1 MRHNQNGRRYRGRGN
16 NGGGGQNHHHNN
28 HNNGQ
33 RRINPRVH
41 SFDSNGPDVRIR
53 GTAYQITEKYQALA
67 KDAAASGDRVLAES
81 YLQHAEHYQRLINEM
96 GEEYN
101 RNQPQFNGNNQH
113 HNNGQQQ
120 QPQDEQPSADL
131 ADSEQPSVEAMPDL
145 DQGFLVGPRRRGGGN
160 AAAKAAAAEASDE
173 QPPVAVE
180 TRASRAAA
188 KAAE

>member
-16 NGGGGQNHHHNN
+16 NGGGGQSHHHNN
-28 HNNGQ
+28 HNNNGQ

-67 KDAAASGDRVLAES
+67 KDAAAAGDRVLAES

-101 RNQPQFNGNNQH
+101 RNQQQFNGNQQH
-113 HNNGQQQ
+113 QNNGQQPQ
-120 QPQDEQPSADL
+120 GQDDQPAVDPADG
-131 ADSEQPSVEAMPDL
+131 EQPSVEAMPDL
-145 DQGFLVGPRRRGGGN
+145 DQGFLVGPRRRGG
-160 AAAKAAAAEASDE
+160 AAAQAAVAAEAGDE
-173 QPPVAVE
+173 QPPVKVE